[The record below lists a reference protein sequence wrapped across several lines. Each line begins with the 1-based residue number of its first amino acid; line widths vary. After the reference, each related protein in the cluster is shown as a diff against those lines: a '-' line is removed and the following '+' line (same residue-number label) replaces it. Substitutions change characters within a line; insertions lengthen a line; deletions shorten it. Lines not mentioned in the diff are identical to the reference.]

1 LKNRTEPH
9 RANMK
14 DDYGRIQQVAFVEKQ
29 NKYLENWLNT
39 KLSGFYIMLDDEY
52 KSCDTMTKWV
62 QASAKK

>member
-1 LKNRTEPH
+1 
-9 RANMK
+9 MK